1 MVHLAVR
8 HMVAVFNTVVIDV
21 AEVDRLVTRVVEQ
34 GAVLESCARDWLLIG
49 VVYVTQLFL
58 TPVLSPVRY
67 IHTCYIS
74 HLS

>member
-8 HMVAVFNTVVIDV
+8 HKVAVFNTV
-21 AEVDRLVTRVVEQ
+21 DRLVTGVVEQ
-34 GAVLESCARDWLLIG
+34 GAVLESCDRDWLLIR